1 MALRNDDAW
10 QGRAACRGPQAVVF
24 FPPSTFERKEQKLDR
39 EAKAKSICRECPVVE
54 ACLEFAV
61 RIKEPHGIW
70 GGRNEVERR
79 LLWEV

>member
-1 MALRNDDAW
+1 
-10 QGRAACRGPQAVVF
+10 VVF

>member
-10 QGRAACRGPQAVVF
+10 QAKAACRGPQAVVF
-24 FPPSTFERKEQKLDR
+24 FPPSTFERKEQKLER
-39 EAKAKSICRECPVVE
+39 EARAKGICRECPVVD

-79 LLWEV
+79 LLWEL